1 MWCVDFFCGGGGMTR
16 GLLDAGIQVIAGV
29 DSNPDCRETYEKN
42 NHSTYLLCDICELT
56 PEKILEKYP
65 VLKNNDQV
73 MLVGCAPCQPF
84 SVLRRE
90 EFDENGNPIPHK
102 SVNLLTEFG
111 RFVKAI
117 KPAHVMVENVPGLNG
132 KGADVLQNFKVM
144 LEQEGYQWDDKSL
157 YAKDY
162 GVPQNRRRY
171 VLIASKLFKPT
182 IPEATHGNKTDLLP
196 YCTVRQTI
204 AKYPPIVA
212 GETHKTIPNHHSA
225 NICSLLLQRIK
236 ATPHDGG
243 SRTDWPDEL
252 MLACH
257 KNFKGH
263 TDVYGRMKWDEPSPT
278 LTVKCF
284 SLSNGRFGHPEQDRA
299 ISLREAAALQTF
311 SDDYVFYGSMQEV
324 GKQVGNAV
332 PVLLAKVMGNYV
344 LEKHNQYFSAKE
356 QSVGGVSND

>member
-1 MWCVDFFCGGGGMTR
+1 MFAVDFFCGGGGMTH
-16 GLLDAGIQVIAGV
+16 GLLDAGIQVLAGI
-29 DSNPDCRETYEKN
+29 DSNPNCRETYENN
-42 NHSTYLLCDICELT
+42 NHNEYIECDICELT
-56 PEKILEKYP
+56 PKQLVDKFPKLKEKD
-65 VLKNNDQV
+65 NV

-90 EFDENGNPIPHK
+90 EFDENGTPIPHK

-117 KPAHVMVENVPGLNG
+117 KPAHVMVENVPGLKG
-132 KGADVLQNFKVM
+132 KGNDVLESFKSM
-144 LEQEGYQWDDKSL
+144 LTQEGYEWDEKIL

-171 VLIASKLFKPT
+171 ILIASRIFKPA
-182 IPEATHGNKTDLLP
+182 IPTATHGNKPNLMP
-196 YCTVRQTI
+196 YCTVHQFI
-204 AKYPPIVA
+204 AKYPAIAA
-212 GETHKTIPNHHSA
+212 GEVHPTVPNHRCA
-225 NICSLLLQRIK
+225 NLSEVLLRRIK

-243 SRTDWPDEL
+243 SRTDWPDNL
-252 MLACH
+252 VLKCH
-257 KNFKGH
+257 KTFKGH

-311 SDDYVFYGSMQEV
+311 DDDYVFYGSIQEI
-324 GKQVGNAV
+324 GKQIGNAV
-332 PVLLAKVMGNYV
+332 PVLLAKVMGDYV
-344 LEKHNQYFSAKE
+344 LKEHNRYYTNNKKQKKK
-356 QSVGGVSND
+356 